1 MLPYHLATLFVTWT
15 LATRNAILHHQWYK
29 LTTLLVVSVILVM
42 CHVEVTVMVHVH
54 VSSVITAFEV
64 LIIYPPSSLFPFPT
78 SSWKLKPNTLPPINT
93 HNACWNLLQTP
104 TIIITDVTLGLRTS
118 ASFPLQTSVP
128 QSWWAR
134 THSDW
139 NIMDAPSNHN
149 EMPCACQ
156 TMKHYC

>member
-54 VSSVITAFEV
+54 VHVHVSSVITAFEV

-78 SSWKLKPNTLPPINT
+78 SS
-93 HNACWNLLQTP
+93 
-104 TIIITDVTLGLRTS
+104 
-118 ASFPLQTSVP
+118 
-128 QSWWAR
+128 
-134 THSDW
+134 
-139 NIMDAPSNHN
+139 
-149 EMPCACQ
+149 
-156 TMKHYC
+156 